1 MHHAFQRALRTHSL
15 KPLQRDKVQTLQ
27 VNLGKRCNQ
36 ACRHCHVDASPARTE
51 AASAEVISRIISMIA
66 QTPSITTVDITGGA
80 PELHPGFR
88 SLVRSVRAAGR
99 HVMDRCNL
107 TILEESGQEDTAD
120 FLAQQGVEVVA
131 SLPCYSPEN
140 VDQQRG
146 RGVFDASITA
156 LKRLNQLGYGQ
167 PDSPLTLNL
176 VYNPLGPALPPDQ
189 ASLEMAY
196 KKSLEDNF
204 GVRFNALY
212 TITNMPISRFKRDLE
227 QRGQLEGYLVLLEDA
242 FNPAAV
248 DGVMCRSML
257 SVGYDGRI
265 FDCDFNQMLG
275 MDTGKSIWDIETF
288 NEDAIG
294 GIRTGEH
301 CLGCTAGAGSS
312 CGGAIQ

>member
-1 MHHAFQRALRTHSL
+1 MPHAFQRALSTHSL
-15 KPLQRDKVQTLQ
+15 KPIQRGEVRILQ

-51 AASAEVISRIISMIA
+51 AASDEVISRIIWLIT
-66 QTPSITTVDITGGA
+66 QTPSIHTIDITGGA

-88 SLVRSVRAAGR
+88 RLVRSARAADR

-107 TILEESGQEDTAD
+107 TILEEPGQEDTAD
-120 FLAQQGVEVVA
+120 FLAEHGVEVVA
-131 SLPCYSPEN
+131 SLPCYGPEN

-146 RGVFDASITA
+146 QGVFEASITA
-156 LKRLNQLGYGQ
+156 LRRLNKLGYGQ

-189 ASLEMAY
+189 TSLETAY
-196 KKSLEDNF
+196 KTSLSANF
-204 GVRFNALY
+204 DVRFNALY

-227 QRGQLEGYLVLLEDA
+227 QRGQLEGYLALLQDA

-257 SVGYDGRI
+257 SVGYDGRL
-265 FDCDFNQMLG
+265 FDCDFNQMLD

-288 NEDAIG
+288 NEGSIR
-294 GIRTGEH
+294 GIRTAEH

-312 CGGAIQ
+312 CGGSLQ